1 MVKKVK
7 TNTIKSNPAN
17 PRIIKNQKF
26 KDLVESMRGF
36 PEMLEKRAIV
46 VDEDMMIL
54 GGNMRFKAWKETGFK
69 DVWIDIAEGWTQAQK
84 DEFTIKDN
92 AHSGEWDWDLLANG
106 WNPKELKD
114 WGIDVW
120 QPEEAV
126 DYSILEDDDLSIEL
140 EDMKSNVRK
149 AIQIEFELEHYE
161 DACDLVRFFRKEGS
175 YIGGMFMQFLKD
187 EKNKL

>member
-69 DVWIDIAEGWTQAQK
+69 DVWIDIA
-84 DEFTIKDN
+84 
-92 AHSGEWDWDLLANG
+92 NG

-149 AIQIEFELEHYE
+149 AIQIEFELEHYG